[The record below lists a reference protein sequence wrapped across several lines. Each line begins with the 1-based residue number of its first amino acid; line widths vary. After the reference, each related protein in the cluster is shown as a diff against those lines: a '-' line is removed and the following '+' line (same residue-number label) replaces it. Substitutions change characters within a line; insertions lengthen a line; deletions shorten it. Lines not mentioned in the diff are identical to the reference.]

1 LATFTIVASDDEANK
16 ALVKYFRK
24 FLQSI
29 TAGSEELRNALTTEA
44 RAKARKRTISTLM
57 NDLVTHNL
65 REKLS
70 DSPQIKFIDKYGQL
84 KVVLPEGF
92 LMKCKQSKRKR
103 LSFINTQLMF
113 EFMNQLPL
121 MLPEMPSPLT
131 NIILTYQFNRART
144 EIEKV
149 SLLCPA
155 DERNYYWELP
165 ISGVPELLPAIE
177 HQQAPE
183 LPAEPKR
190 VVPKARR
197 TKKSKKGLM
206 GKNEQQGREN
216 KS

>member
-1 LATFTIVASDDEANK
+1 LAIFTRVTSNDEANK
-16 ALVKYFRK
+16 AIVKYSYK

-29 TAGSEELRNALTTEA
+29 TAGSEELRNALA
-44 RAKARKRTISTLM
+44 PGALAKARKRTISSLM

-70 DSPQIKFIDKYGQL
+70 DSPKIQFIEKHGQL
-84 KVVLPEGF
+84 KIVLPEGF
-92 LMKCKQSKRKR
+92 LMKCKQSNRKR

-121 MLPEMPSPLT
+121 MLPGMPSPLT
-131 NIILTYQFNRART
+131 NIVLTYQFNKART
-144 EIEKV
+144 EIEKI
-149 SLLCPA
+149 SILCPA

-165 ISGVPELLPAIE
+165 ITEVTELLPAIE
-177 HQQAPE
+177 SQQAPE

-197 TKKSKKGLM
+197 TKKFKKGAM
-206 GKNEQQGREN
+206 KKDEQQRKED